1 MLDSKTLRLIIKSIF
16 NIDDDYIVP
25 ITSNWFVPDVN
36 LDTNPGTYIGYRIMS
51 KRNVFAENSNNNLK
65 IDSIK
70 VCFRLT
76 FIGSDAEQLA
86 DQIYFW
92 KDQKTVKKIFDSYKL
107 RFNYSD
113 MVSFSYPIKFK
124 NFDMSWI
131 FDLSVFSD
139 YLEDLKIQYP
149 NKRLKKLLNQ

>member
-36 LDTNPGTYIGYRIMS
+36 LDTNPGTYIGYRIIS
-51 KRNVFAENSNNNLK
+51 KRIVHTESSNNNLK

-70 VCFRLT
+70 VFFRLT
-76 FIGSDAEQLA
+76 FIGSNAEQLA

-92 KDQKTVKKIFDSYKL
+92 QDQKTVKKVFDSYKL
-107 RFNYSD
+107 RFNYSQID
-113 MVSFSYPIKFK
+113 SYSYPIKSR
-124 NFDMSWI
+124 NFEMSWV

-139 YLEDLKIQYP
+139 YLEDLKLQYP